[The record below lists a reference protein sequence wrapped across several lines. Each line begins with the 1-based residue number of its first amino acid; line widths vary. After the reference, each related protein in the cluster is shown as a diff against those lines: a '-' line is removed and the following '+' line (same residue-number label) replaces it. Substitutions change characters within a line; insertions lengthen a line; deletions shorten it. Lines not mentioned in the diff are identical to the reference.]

1 MKKEKKVFHYF
12 IERFLVFNWKKT
24 IFLTS
29 LAMLVCASGLFFA
42 SQIIANASAGSN
54 QIDFEKDINMGNK
67 KIINLAVPEQ
77 DNDAATKDYVDSA
90 FAPEASMIWDCEIK
104 DGDACAS
111 GQNSVYLLDNKWNV
125 GIGNA
130 NPQYKLSVN
139 GNALIQYGLDLEY
152 SDIERCYTLGIRP
165 DDDAETGIS
174 FQNASGEPKASIY
187 FSYNDTPVNTLQ
199 IKNNANLGIAI
210 DNSGNVGIGVVSPE
224 YKLEVDG
231 MAKFT
236 GAVAVPEPTEDNHAA
251 TKGYVDEHSGGS
263 GGADGYI
270 GDASPNPHL
279 AGASL
284 NMASNRL
291 YGYSFSMPSE
301 GSTYFTSG
309 NVGIGTAEPEYKLDL
324 KLSDDL
330 GGDKFRILNSNGEE
344 IASINSSGKLTVLEI
359 DPPYNIGGV
368 TYATYGHSTTGLK
381 EETTGKL
388 CLQAINPKSE
398 ISNKLQTP
406 NSDKQIYMAIIDF
419 DKVEKGSDLWLFK
432 EITAFGDDWDNLV
445 VTLTPEGKANVWYEF
460 ILKENKIAVYGERAL
475 PKTGTDAYIES
486 ASNKNS
492 FLKVSYR
499 LVAPRFDWPQ
509 RGTNLYNGTGKG
521 MGMFVR

>member
-1 MKKEKKVFHYF
+1 
-12 IERFLVFNWKKT
+12 
-24 IFLTS
+24 
-29 LAMLVCASGLFFA
+29 
-42 SQIIANASAGSN
+42 
-54 QIDFEKDINMGNK
+54 
-67 KIINLAVPEQ
+67 
-77 DNDAATKDYVDSA
+77 
-90 FAPEASMIWDCEIK
+90 IK